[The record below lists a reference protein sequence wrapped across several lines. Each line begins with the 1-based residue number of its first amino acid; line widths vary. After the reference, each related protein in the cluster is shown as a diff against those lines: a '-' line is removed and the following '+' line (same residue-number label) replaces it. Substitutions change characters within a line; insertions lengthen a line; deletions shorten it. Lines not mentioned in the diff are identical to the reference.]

1 MTGRRALSAKTPFAP
16 HDHGAC
22 ESNALD
28 HAKQHLA
35 ARGARLT
42 AVRQRTLEILLET
55 HRAMGAYEILD
66 RLVADGFARQPP
78 VAYRA
83 LEFLVQHGLA
93 HRVQGLNA
101 FAACLHPGHDHAPI
115 FLICRQCEKVAELP
129 AMRLRDTLNDIAAES
144 GFVAERSTVELLGL
158 CHICAQGTQGGT
170 AGATG
175 DGPLESREG

>member
-1 MTGRRALSAKTPFAP
+1 MTGRRALSAQTPFAP

-22 ESNALD
+22 EANALD

-42 AVRQRTLEILLET
+42 AVRLRTLEILLET

-83 LEFLVQHGLA
+83 LEFLVQHGVA

-115 FLICRQCEKVAELP
+115 FLICRECEKVAELP
-129 AMRLRDTLNDIAAES
+129 ARGVRDTLDGIAAES
-144 GFVAERSTVELLGL
+144 GFLIERSTVELLGL
-158 CHICAQGTQGGT
+158 CHICAARTP
-170 AGATG
+170 AGAEG
-175 DGPLESREG
+175 GALESRKG